1 MQLDSFLSEPLGK
14 LSLLYE
20 LTKTSVPKPLSWEDK
35 LEQPFLRLKIA
46 PQEPPALR
54 LPNDSKP
61 FTVFVHEKDN
71 QALGMFTQGHGHK
84 HRPVAYYSM
93 QIAPIAGAFPN
104 CLKARVPAAKLVEP
118 QQI

>member
-1 MQLDSFLSEPLGK
+1 MDSLLSEPPGK

-20 LTKTSVPKPLSWEDK
+20 LTKTSVPKPLSWEEK
-35 LEQPFLRLKIA
+35 LEQAFLRLKIA

-71 QALGMFTQGHGHK
+71 QALGPGHGNNLDVH
-84 HRPVAYYSM
+84 
-93 QIAPIAGAFPN
+93 
-104 CLKARVPAAKLVEP
+104 
-118 QQI
+118 QQMNG